1 MARRYLD
8 VYGDLL
14 AKRPFA
20 EEPLADVV
28 TPMRAHESRSFAING

>member
-14 AKRPFA
+14 AKKPYA
-20 EEPLADVV
+20 ETILDDVV
-28 TPMRAHESRSFAING
+28 VPLHEDRSFAVSA

>member
-20 EEPLADVV
+20 EEPLDDVV
-28 TPMRAHESRSFAING
+28 TPLRGLESRSFAANR